1 MATPQEVYVNG
12 IKNQLNNYYAAW
24 LPSTRFQLGDVGFLT
39 GNLFNKVTSLEN
51 LGIEFKELSDSDS
64 TKIEYVSESGV
75 SRVIKAAGQLNP
87 NLPNIPQ
94 GQAGIGIEFS
104 KEGAFIIQAEES
116 YEPFIDDLVKLEK
129 DIRQAYQ
136 DGNWKSGWV
145 VITQLIRSPNA
156 TIMISN
162 SSQSKI
168 ELSAEGDVTLQGISL
183 GNTQAKFAVR
193 AETGHIFKLLD
204 AQNITPFFKL
214 LQIAARPWSV
224 FNALNFRSSS
234 SRIGSLNAIDF
245 ITPKLAKENL
255 QIANSLYLDVAQK
268 RWNSE
273 DIEQILK

>member
-1 MATPQEVYVNG
+1 MGTPQEVYVNG
-12 IKNQLNNYYAAW
+12 IKKQLNNYYAAW
-24 LPSTRFQLGDVGFLT
+24 LPSTKFQLGDVGFLT

-51 LGIEFKELSDSDS
+51 LGISFKESPDHDS

-75 SRVIKAAGQLNP
+75 SRVIKVAGQLNP

-116 YEPFIDDLVKLEK
+116 FEPFIDDLVKLEK

-183 GNTQAKFAVR
+183 GNARAKFAVR
-193 AETGHIFKLLD
+193 AETGQIFKLID

-214 LQIAARPWSV
+214 LQIAARPWPV

-234 SRIGSLNAIDF
+234 PRIGSLNAIDF
-245 ITPKLAKENL
+245 ITPKLAKDNL
-255 QIANSLYLDVAQK
+255 EIANSLYLDVAQK
-268 RWNSE
+268 RWDSE
-273 DIEQILK
+273 DIE

>member
-12 IKNQLNNYYAAW
+12 IKKQLNNYYAAW

-51 LGIEFKELSDSDS
+51 LGISFRESPDQDS

-75 SRVIKAAGQLNP
+75 SRIIKAAGHLNP
-87 NLPNIPQ
+87 NLPNIPE
-94 GQAGIGIEFS
+94 GQVGIGIEFS
-104 KEGAFIIQAEES
+104 KEGAFIIEAAES
-116 YEPFIDDLVKLEK
+116 YELFIEDLVKLEK
-129 DIRQAYQ
+129 DISQVYQ

-145 VITQLIRSPNA
+145 VITQLIHTPNA

-193 AETGHIFKLLD
+193 AETGHILKFVD
-204 AQNITPFFKL
+204 AKNITLFFKL
-214 LQIAARPWSV
+214 LQIAARPWPV
-224 FNALNFRSSS
+224 FDVLKNFRSISS
-234 SRIGSLNAIDF
+234 KTESLNAIHF
-245 ITPKLAKENL
+245 ITPKLAKDYLE
-255 QIANSLYLDVAQK
+255 IANSLYLDVAP
-268 RWNSE
+268 SYFDPE
-273 DIEQILK
+273 